1 MLPPAPPL
9 DERTGLDARSLPE
22 ELLRGD
28 EPLVL
33 RGLVADW
40 PAVAA
45 ARAGDAEI
53 SRYLLRFY
61 RGEPVRANIGPPEIG
76 GRFFYNDDLSGFN
89 FGIAN
94 ERLDNLLTALA
105 KSRDDARAPAI
116 YMGATAVDRWLP
128 GFRAENPL
136 DLGARQPLVSAWLGN
151 RSRVSAHQ
159 DVTDNIAC
167 VVAGRR
173 RFTLFPPSQ
182 LQNLYVGPLDYTP
195 AGQAVSLVD
204 LHSPD
209 LQRFPRFEEAWKHA
223 RVAELGP
230 GDAIFIPTLW
240 WHHVE
245 ALSDFNLLVNFWW
258 RGAPSHLESPMSAL
272 MLAMLALRDLPQAQ
286 RREWQEIFRH
296 YVFEADDGTSAH
308 IPEKARRVLA
318 PLTEAGAREL
328 RAQLLQ
334 RLGR

>member
-1 MLPPAPPL
+1 MLPPAAPL
-9 DERTGLDARSLPE
+9 AERTGLHLRALPE
-22 ELLRGD
+22 ELLRSD
-28 EPLVL
+28 EPVVL
-33 RGLVADW
+33 RGLVSEW

-45 ARAGDAEI
+45 AREGDDAI

-61 RGEPVRANIGPPEIG
+61 RGEPVRANVGPPEIE
-76 GRFFYNDDLSGFN
+76 GRFFYNEDLSGFN
-89 FGIAN
+89 FRIAS

-105 KSRDDARAPAI
+105 KHRDDARAPAI
-116 YMGATAVDRWLP
+116 YIGATAVDRWLP
-128 GFRAENPL
+128 GFREENPL
-136 DLGARQPLVSAWLGN
+136 GLGARQPLVSAWLGN

-182 LQNLYVGPLDYTP
+182 LANLYIGPLDYTP
-195 AGQAVSLVD
+195 AGQAISLVD
-204 LHSPD
+204 LHAPD
-209 LQRFPRFEEAWKHA
+209 LARFPRFEQAWQHA
-223 RVAELGP
+223 RTAELEP
-230 GDAIFIPTLW
+230 GDAIFIPSLW

-245 ALSDFNLLVNFWW
+245 ALSAFNLLVNFWW
-258 RGAPSHLESPMSAL
+258 RTAAPHMESPMSAL
-272 MLAMLALRDLPQAQ
+272 MLAMLALRDLPEAQ

-296 YVFEADDGTSAH
+296 YVFEADAQTAAH
-308 IPEKARRVLA
+308 IPERARRVLA
-318 PLTEAGAREL
+318 PLDEAGSREL

>member
-1 MLPPAPPL
+1 MLPPAAPL
-9 DERTGLDARSLPE
+9 AELTGLDRHALSE
-22 ELLRGD
+22 ELLRAS
-28 EPLVL
+28 EPCVL

-45 ARAGDAEI
+45 AREGDAAI
-53 SRYLLRFY
+53 GRYLLGFY
-61 RGEPVRANIGPPEIG
+61 RGEPVRAFVGPAEHG

-89 FGIAN
+89 FRIAS
-94 ERLDNLLTALA
+94 ERLDNVLTSLA
-105 KSRDDARAPAI
+105 THRQSANSPAI
-116 YMGATAVDRWLP
+116 YVGATAVDRWLP
-128 GFRAENPL
+128 GFKAANNL
-136 DLGARQPLVSAWLGN
+136 GLGARQPLVSAWLGN

-182 LQNLYVGPLDYTP
+182 LANLYIGPLDYTP
-195 AGQAVSLVD
+195 AGQAISLVD
-204 LHSPD
+204 LHQPD
-209 LQRFPRFEEAWKHA
+209 LEKFPRFEQAWQHA
-223 RVAELGP
+223 RSAELEP
-230 GDAIFIPTLW
+230 GDAIFIPSLW

-258 RGAPSHLESPMSAL
+258 RSTPAYLESPMSAL
-272 MLAMLALRDLPQAQ
+272 MLALLALRDLPEAQ
-286 RREWQEIFRH
+286 RREWQEVFRH
-296 YVFEADDGTSAH
+296 YVFEADEAASAH
-308 IPEKARRVLA
+308 IPPAARRVLA
-318 PLTEAGAREL
+318 PLTEASARDL

>member
-1 MLPPAPPL
+1 MLPPAAPL
-9 DERTGLDARSLPE
+9 GERTGLDARSLPE
-22 ELLRGD
+22 ELLRSD

-45 ARAGDAEI
+45 ARAGDAQV

-61 RGEPVRANIGPPEIG
+61 QGEPVRANIGPPEIG
-76 GRFFYNDDLSGFN
+76 GRFFYNEDLSGFN

-94 ERLDNLLTALA
+94 DRLDNLLTALA
-105 KSRDDARAPAI
+105 KHRGDARAPAI

-128 GFRAENPL
+128 GFRAENTL
-136 DLGARQPLVSAWLGN
+136 GLGARQPLVSAWLGN

-182 LQNLYVGPLDYTP
+182 LSNLYVGPLDYTP
-195 AGQAVSLVD
+195 AGQAISLVD
-204 LHSPD
+204 LHAPD

-223 RVAELGP
+223 ASAELEP
-230 GDAIFIPTLW
+230 GDAIFIPSLW

-245 ALSDFNLLVNFWW
+245 ALADFNLLVNFWW
-258 RGAPSHLESPMSAL
+258 RGAPAHMESPMSAL
-272 MLAMLALRDLPQAQ
+272 MLAMLALRDLPEAQ

-296 YVFEADDGTSAH
+296 YVFEADESTAAH
-308 IPEKARRVLA
+308 IPEQARRVLA
-318 PLTEAGAREL
+318 PLSEAGAREL